1 MKRSGT
7 FIILGTVLL
16 IGSFTFISSGQA
28 AEKDVISFVS
38 EKGKDH
44 PIILMNTQGKILER
58 LKTDPGAPFS
68 FSWSPDKRSI
78 AYGSFQGG
86 GIEIYVMDVNANEH
100 RQLTFDGSR
109 NRSPVWSPNGKW
121 IVFIS
126 ERAGDTDLYRIDVDG
141 KNVKQLTKQG
151 NCRKPAWSPD
161 SQWIAFISIPSLFV
175 MDAGGKRLR
184 ELSGRV
190 IFNGCTWSPDGR
202 QIAFIAHNAEGGIGI
217 FGVDIDG
224 KNSRQLAQP
233 DPLSLVYDPVW
244 SPSGKSIAY
253 ISVPLLQPGPINQLL
268 TKGVV
273 SVANIANG
281 GRGEPIE
288 ATRGMPKRSLRWVPE
303 GGLSVSPSAEKQAT
317 FWGRLKQ
324 TGTSR

>member
-1 MKRSGT
+1 MKRKGT
-7 FIILGTVLL
+7 YVVLWMAL
-16 IGSFTFISSGQA
+16 LLNISLFISRGWA
-28 AEKDVISFVS
+28 VERDVLSFVS

-58 LKTDPGAPFS
+58 LRTDPGAPFS

-78 AYGSFQGG
+78 AYDSFQGG
-86 GIEIYVMDVNANEH
+86 SLETYVMDVSENEH
-100 RQLTFDGSR
+100 RQLTFDGNR
-109 NRSPVWSPNGKW
+109 NRSPAWSPNGKW

-141 KNVKQLTKQG
+141 KNVRQLTKQG

-161 SQWIAFISIPSLFV
+161 SQWIAFTSKPSLFV
-175 MDAGGKRLR
+175 MDADGRKLR

-190 IFNGCTWSPDGR
+190 IFSGCTWSPDGK
-202 QIAFIAHNAEGGIGI
+202 QIAFISNDAVGGIGI

-224 KNSRQLAQP
+224 KNSRQLARP
-233 DPLSLVYDPVW
+233 DPLSLIYDPVW
-244 SPSGKSIAY
+244 SPSGNWIAY
-253 ISVPLLQPGPINQLL
+253 ISVPLLQPGPVNQLL
-268 TKGVV
+268 TKGVI

-288 ATRGMPKRSLRWVPE
+288 ATRGMPKKIAEVGTGERA
-303 GGLSVSPSAEKQAT
+303 LSIAECGEAGDVLGETQAN
-317 FWGRLKQ
+317 
-324 TGTSR
+324 